1 MSSRKWHV
9 PKQGAHHGVVELF
22 LDVFPLGISADR
34 QIATVFY
41 RFVDA
46 RTHLPDLYMRVGLEA
61 LDDGLA
67 WLRTERVLIRHRQ
80 SGTRPMN
87 GILARASSGEPLRCM
102 NRRTWSLLRI
112 NESSPVSQLRKIT
125 QKKKGPLAGASGS

>member
-1 MSSRKWHV
+1 MSSRKQHV

-34 QIATVFY
+34 QIATVFC

-46 RTHLPDLYMRVGLEA
+46 WTHLPDLYMRAGLEA

-67 WLRTERVLIRHRQ
+67 WLRTEPVRKF
-80 SGTRPMN
+80 
-87 GILARASSGEPLRCM
+87 
-102 NRRTWSLLRI
+102 RRTVAVH
-112 NESSPVSQLRKIT
+112 ESKNLVIAPHQ
-125 QKKKGPLAGASGS
+125 